1 MKFQSFKLPLT
12 AAALALSLSP
22 LASMAAVIEVTMQ
35 NNTPKTLKL
44 VSSTGGFPA
53 TLTPYQTVTF
63 IAPSGFSSS
72 DVQAD
77 YTSGQVTGGCK
88 FQAGHKEYSTG
99 PQYTSSATGYGQVSS
114 GFCYEYVT
122 KKWSA
127 PYNYKIHF
135 MMSQ

>member
-35 NNTPKTLKL
+35 NNTPKTLTL
-44 VSSTGGFPA
+44 VSSTSGFPS
-53 TLTPYQTVTF
+53 TLTPFQTVTF

-77 YTSGQVTGGCK
+77 YASGQSTGGCR

-99 PQYTSSATGYGQVSS
+99 PQYTSSAKGYGQLSD
-114 GFCYEYVT
+114 GACYEYVS